1 MTIADFDQIQ
11 DLSALFARQS
21 QAMADNGSLLYEELC
36 RSASLELSRPSRLRE
51 ILNPWLRSRVG
62 DMVPLRILGAAHR
75 LVLERKAPILALFF
89 PTVGGAVPKDGR
101 SRQMC
106 FEAFVTTLDE
116 HRDRLPELL
125 IGPPQTNEIARAAA
139 LVGVLHMVSAQ
150 WQLPIRLHELG
161 TSAGLHLRAD
171 HMRIT
176 GSGHDVGP
184 ADSHVQLRDAWIG
197 MDTQL
202 ATPNVIERVGVDRA
216 PIDVTTPQGRLHL
229 TSFVWPDQVDR
240 YERLRGAWHLVDDVP
255 VEIKAG
261 DLIDHVRSLRLREG
275 SALVVWHSSVWMYLT
290 DDERAEFRTLMDSLA
305 RAASPTSPL
314 IEVSR
319 EFRQGRVGLSFPVV
333 IRSWPMLSHIDA
345 PAGESVVLGDSPAQG
360 LPVTWSTPHVSTEV

>member
-11 DLSALFARQS
+11 DLSALFARQA
-21 QAMADNGSLLYEELC
+21 QAMAVNGSSVYEDLC
-36 RSASLELSRPSRLRE
+36 RSTSLELSRPGLLSE
-51 ILNPWLRSRVG
+51 ILNPWMRSRVG

-75 LVLERKAPILALFF
+75 LVLERKAPVLALFF
-89 PTVGGAVPKDGR
+89 PTVGGVVPQDGR

-106 FEAFVTTLDE
+106 FEAFVAVLDE

-150 WQLPIRLHELG
+150 WDLPIRLHELG

-184 ADSHVQLRDAWIG
+184 VDSPVQLQDAWID
-197 MDTQL
+197 MDATL
-202 ATPNVIERVGVDRA
+202 ARPNVIERVGVDRD
-216 PIDVTTPQGRLHL
+216 PIDVTTPEGRLHL
-229 TSFVWPDQVDR
+229 TSFVWPDQLDR
-240 YERLRGAWHLVDDVP
+240 YERLRGAWNLVDAVP
-255 VEIKAG
+255 VDLKSG
-261 DLIDHVRSLRLREG
+261 DVIDHVRSLRLREG
-275 SALVVWHSSVWMYLT
+275 SALVVWHSSVWMYLS
-290 DDERAEFRTLMDSLA
+290 EAQRAEFDTLIAGLA
-305 RAASPTSPL
+305 LTASANSPL

-319 EFRQGRVGLSFPVV
+319 EFRQSRVGSSFPVV

-360 LPVTWSTPHVSTEV
+360 LPVTWSTPHVSGEV